1 MEKNNDNGE
10 KKINRIKRI
19 GELKKKQFKFEN
31 QCECTES
38 VVLFYR

>member
-10 KKINRIKRI
+10 KKINRIERI

-31 QCECTES
+31 QLECIRS
-38 VVLFYR
+38 VVLFCR